1 MRLVDAYQQCET
13 LTRSHYENF
22 PVASRLLPRP
32 QRQAVAVIYAFARQA
47 DDFADEGEHSIEER
61 LALLDGYTEKLYAIE
76 QGIVLEEPLFIALE
90 DVISRF
96 DLPFFLFHDLLSA
109 FRQDVTKT
117 RYADFTEVLDY
128 CRRSANPVGRL
139 LLHLHGAASE
149 ENLQRSDRI
158 CSALQLINFM
168 QDIAQDLEENDRIY
182 LPQDEMAQFG
192 VSIEDLHRRSR
203 NEAMLALID
212 HQLAR
217 IQTLMQ
223 QGAPLG
229 RALPGRFGL
238 EIRLIIAAGQR
249 VLDKLSA
256 HRGNPWQRP
265 RLGKRDYLGIFL
277 AALPR
282 RGG

>member
-96 DLPFFLFHDLLSA
+96 DLPFSLFHDLLSA

-182 LPQDEMAQFG
+182 LPQDEMVDFG
-192 VSIEDLHRRSR
+192 VTIDDLRQHSQ
-203 NEAMLALID
+203 NQAMLALVD

-217 IQTLMQ
+217 IRAMMG

-229 RALPGRFGL
+229 HALTGRFGL
-238 EIRLIIAAGQR
+238 EIRLITEAGISTLR
-249 VLDKLSA
+249 KLES
-256 HRGNPWQRP
+256 HQGNPWTRP
-265 RLGKRDYLGIFL
+265 RLHRRDYLRIL
-277 AALPR
+277 W
-282 RGG
+282 RGLFSRA